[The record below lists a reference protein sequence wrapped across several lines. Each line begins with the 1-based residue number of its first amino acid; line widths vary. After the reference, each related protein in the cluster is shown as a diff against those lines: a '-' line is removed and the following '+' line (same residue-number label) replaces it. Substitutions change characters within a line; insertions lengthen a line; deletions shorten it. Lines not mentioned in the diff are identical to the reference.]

1 MKTVQVFAALV
12 APALL
17 LVHAS
22 HGHAQSPGY
31 PSKTVRLVLGYAPG
45 GTTDTLSRLLAS
57 RLSPVWG
64 QSVVVDNRAGGGGII
79 GADLVAKAEPDGY
92 TILVCTPAQTT
103 VNPHLLKSMPYDP
116 LKDFAPVT
124 LIATSPSVLLTHP
137 AIRARTLSELARAA
151 QSGKGGFNFASTGIG
166 SPSHLQGLLL
176 ARESGIPMQHIAYKG
191 TGPAVTDLLAG
202 HVELMLNTVQV
213 ALPLIKA
220 GRLNALA
227 VTGSARF
234 DGLPDVPTMKEF
246 GTPEV
251 ESGVWYGM
259 LLPSRTPDPIVGTV
273 HAAVVAILRAPD
285 VVESLRRDGANVV
298 AGSRKEFGQFM
309 AKDSARWKAVI
320 QREKIRAE

>member
-1 MKTVQVFAALV
+1 MKRQTIAATLLLHGLLQAGLALAQ
-12 APALL
+12 APA
-17 LVHAS
+17 
-22 HGHAQSPGY
+22 Y

-45 GTTDTLSRLLAS
+45 GTTDVLARLLAA
-57 RLSPVWG
+57 RLSPAWG

-137 AIRARTLSELARAA
+137 ALRARTLPELARSAKA
-151 QSGKGGFNFASTGIG
+151 GKGGFNFASTGIG
-166 SPSHLQGLLL
+166 SPSHLQGLVL
-176 ARESGIPMQHIAYKG
+176 AKESGIPMQHIAYKG
-191 TGPAVTDLLAG
+191 TGPAITDLLAG
-202 HVELMLNTVQV
+202 HVELMFNTVQV

-227 VTGSARF
+227 VTGTTRF

-259 LLPSRTPDPIVGTV
+259 LLPARTQDAVVRTL
-273 HAAVVAILRAPD
+273 HAAVVATLRSPD
-285 VVESLRRDGANVV
+285 VVESLKRDGANVV
-298 AGSRKEFGQFM
+298 AGSPAQFGQFM
-309 AKDSARWKAVI
+309 AADSARWKAVI
-320 QREKIRAE
+320 QREKIRPE